1 MKGVNTEDLSKTLRK
16 LFKVLPDVALILIS
30 IKNVMDDDSYGG
42 VVFKRSPKLLK
53 ADGGT
58 Y

>member
-1 MKGVNTEDLSKTLRK
+1 MKGVNTEYLSKALKK

-30 IKNVMDDDSYGG
+30 IKNVMDNNSYAG
-42 VVFKRSPKLLK
+42 VVFKRSPKLLQ
-53 ADGGT
+53 ADGAT